1 MEQGPHPTAQQRNTT
16 TPEPRQGRV
25 GRVGTRPSSDS
36 PTADQCLCP
45 STVSTASHNERCER
59 MRDCLAYL
67 ARRWRGCGRLR
78 RRRSSPPRR
87 HRRCRLPR
95 PGRKA
100 AGAWQEGA
108 ACLWYD
114 RRMARQKNGQGCSLR
129 RTRKPNSNCFGD
141 AFSLFLPSSSSSPIS
156 SYLFASLGILRN
168 VLHMF
173 MINRTCS

>member
-95 PGRKA
+95 RGRKA

-108 ACLWYD
+108 AWLWHD
-114 RRMARQKNGQGCSLR
+114 RRMDRDALSVGLVNQFK
-129 RTRKPNSNCFGD
+129 CFVLS
-141 AFSLFLPSSSSSPIS
+141 FFPSSSSSPIS